1 MSYRATC
8 TYPQVELS
16 TAQVLSRFLIVFFIF
31 YIEIMEDVSWCSCL
45 MQESLCW
52 DIVYLMLFT
61 CWAGGEEGELF
72 PTPLDRR
79 LHQYQLQCHSVDDS
93 LPCTPLVQLTS
104 KSYNNDILFILL
116 HGGMSSSLSTNC
128 IYLKTSTDGD
138 GGSSRLIVTS
148 IVILEIYKATIKGR
162 RKISIT

>member
-1 MSYRATC
+1 M
-8 TYPQVELS
+8 
-16 TAQVLSRFLIVFFIF
+16 
-31 YIEIMEDVSWCSCL
+31 
-45 MQESLCW
+45 
-52 DIVYLMLFT
+52 
-61 CWAGGEEGELF
+61 F

-128 IYLKTSTDGD
+128 IYLKTSLSTDAGGD